1 MQYQIN
7 QCGILILAAGQS
19 SRLGSPKQLLKYNG
33 GSLIKRVTEKAIASA
48 CKPVVIVIGAY
59 AEEIKAEL
67 TFDGIHVLVNTHWQ
81 EGMASSIREGL
92 KELIRLNEKIDGL
105 VVLVCD
111 QPYLKTTHI
120 NQLIQLQA
128 QKGLPA
134 AACSYDGLLGTPALF
149 HKSLFGQLL
158 NLQGD
163 IGAKKI
169 LSSLEEQIALVEFED
184 GIFDID
190 TESDYNNLI
199 QDKKNDI

>member
-19 SRLGSPKQLLKYNG
+19 RRLGSPKQLLKYNG
-33 GSLIKRVTEKAIASA
+33 DSLIKRVTETAIASD
-48 CKPVVIVIGAY
+48 CKPVVIVLGAY
-59 AEEIKAEL
+59 AEEIKSEL
-67 TFDGIHVLVNTHWQ
+67 EFDEIHVLVNAHWQ

-92 KELIRLNEKIDGL
+92 KELIRLNENIDGL

-111 QPYLKTTHI
+111 QPYLTTKHI
-120 NQLIQLQA
+120 NELIQLQA
-128 QKGLPA
+128 QKDLPA
-134 AACSYDGLLGTPALF
+134 AACSYHGVLGTPALF
-149 HKSLFGQLL
+149 HKSLFEQLL
-158 NLQGD
+158 NLQAD

-169 LSSLEEQIALVEFED
+169 LSSIKNEIALVEFEN

-190 TESDYNNLI
+190 TESDYNNLL

>member
-19 SRLGSPKQLLKYNG
+19 RRLGSPKQLLKYNG
-33 GSLIKRVTEKAIASA
+33 DSLIKRVTETAIASY
-48 CKPVVIVIGAY
+48 CKPVVIVLGAY
-59 AEEIKAEL
+59 AEEIKSEL
-67 TFDGIHVLVNTHWQ
+67 EFDEIHVLVNAHWQ

-92 KELIRLNEKIDGL
+92 KELIRLNENIDGL

-111 QPYLKTTHI
+111 QPYLTTKHI
-120 NQLIQLQA
+120 NELIQLQA
-128 QKGLPA
+128 QKDLPA
-134 AACSYDGLLGTPALF
+134 AACSYYGVLGTPALF
-149 HKSLFGQLL
+149 HKSLFEQLL
-158 NLQGD
+158 NLQAD

-169 LSSLEEQIALVEFED
+169 LSSIKNEIALVEFEN

-190 TESDYNNLI
+190 TESDYNNLL

>member
-19 SRLGSPKQLLKYNG
+19 RRLGSPKQLLKYNG
-33 GSLIKRVTEKAIASA
+33 SSLINRVIETAIATE
-48 CKPVVIVIGAY
+48 CKPIVIVLGAY
-59 AEEIKAEL
+59 SEEIKAEL
-67 TFDGIHVLVNTHWQ
+67 FFDDIHVLVNAHWQ

-92 KELIRLNEKIDGL
+92 KELIKLNENIDGL

-111 QPYLKTTHI
+111 QPYLTTKHI
-120 NQLIQLQA
+120 NELIQLQA
-128 QKGLPA
+128 QKDLPA
-134 AACSYDGLLGTPALF
+134 AACSYDGVLGTPALF
-149 HKSLFGQLL
+149 HKSLFEQLL

-169 LSSLEEQIALVEFED
+169 LSSLEEQIALVEFEN

-190 TESDYNNLI
+190 IESDYNNLI

>member
-19 SRLGSPKQLLKYNG
+19 NRLGRPKQLLKYNG
-33 GSLIKRVTEKAIASA
+33 SPFIKRVTELAIATGSS
-48 CKPVVIVIGAY
+48 PVVLVLGAY
-59 AEEIKAEL
+59 ADQIQSEL
-67 TFDGIHVLVNTHWQ
+67 TMNGIYVLINAHWQ

-92 KELIRLNEKIDGL
+92 NELIRLNENIDGL
-105 VVLVCD
+105 VVVVCD
-111 QPYLKTTHI
+111 QPYLTTKHI
-120 NQLIQLQA
+120 NELIQLQA
-128 QKGLPA
+128 QKDLPA
-134 AACSYDGLLGTPALF
+134 AACSYEGILGTPALF

-169 LSSLEEQIALVEFED
+169 LSTLKEQIALVEFES

-190 TESDYNNLI
+190 TESDYNTLL